1 MKNFSEFCDE
11 TKPLE
16 GDKMRLDE
24 AINIVLV
31 VTGYK
36 IVQSKFK
43 DAKCLHLEVEIDG
56 VKRVIFT
63 GSTILIEQIE
73 KYHNEIPFCTTIIKN
88 KRYYTFT

>member
-1 MKNFSEFCDE
+1 MKSFSDFCDE
-11 TKPLE
+11 IKPLE
-16 GDKMRLDE
+16 GDKMRLDD
-24 AINIVLV
+24 AINIALV
-31 VTGYK
+31 VTGHK

-43 DAKCLHLEVEIDG
+43 EAKCLHLEVEIDG

-73 KYHNEIPFCTTIIKN
+73 KYHSEIPFSTTIIKN